1 MKKENKLVSVII
13 PTKNYAGFLENCL
26 ASLRSQ
32 VYKNIEIII
41 VDREPDNKTLE
52 LSKKYHVIL
61 YRYSPN
67 LKKGV
72 FDAPYKRNYGVK
84 KAKGEYIYY
93 VDSDMELDKNLI
105 KEAVN
110 LSEKGFDALILP
122 EDSFGIG
129 IWARAKNLE
138 RRCYWGDTGIEAPRF
153 FKKSVWVKVG
163 GLDESLASGR
173 DDGDLYYNLL
183 ENGYKVGRTKSIVR
197 HNEGNLT
204 ISNLFKK
211 KFRYGKD
218 VLKYVSKRPRVGI
231 YSYSPFRMSYL
242 RNWKIFL
249 SRPIDSFFFVVM
261 KIIES
266 VGGVTGVIYSIIV
279 K

>member
-1 MKKENKLVSVII
+1 MKNNNKLVSVII
-13 PTKNYAGFLENCL
+13 PTKNYAGFLKNCL
-26 ASLRSQ
+26 ASIKAQ
-32 VYKNIEIII
+32 TYKDIEIII
-41 VDREPDNKTLE
+41 IDREPDNETLA
-52 LSKKYHVIL
+52 LSKKYHAVL

-67 LKKGV
+67 LNKGI

-84 KAKGEYIYY
+84 KAKGVYVYY

-105 KEAVN
+105 KEAVDSCN
-110 LSEKGFDALILP
+110 KKFDAIILP

-129 IWARAKNLE
+129 IWAKAKNLE

-163 GLDESLASGR
+163 GLDQSLASGR
-173 DDGDLYYNLL
+173 DDGDLFYKLL
-183 ENGYKVGRTKSIVR
+183 ENGYNVGRTKSIVR
-197 HNEGNLT
+197 HNEGELS

-231 YSYSPFRMSYL
+231 YSYSPLRMSYL
-242 RNWKIFL
+242 RNWKMFL
-249 SRPIDSFFFVVM
+249 SRPIDSFFFIIM
-261 KIIES
+261 KVIES
-266 VGGVTGVIYSIIV
+266 SGGLMGIAYSLIIR
-279 K
+279 